1 MQNAGVCG
9 LQNVLFAPAKVRP
22 AASIRRPSSNQRG
35 DLHQDDSALCALTDF
50 RREGPCTVEAECPM
64 DLALADMVQIGVH
77 ALIVT
82 QDDPD
87 GRDHQVVGLITSYD
101 IERVRKHRRKQ
112 AANPAGTDV
121 RVGDVMTPWNE
132 LPLVRYESLQSL
144 TASEMY
150 ERFQGTGL
158 THLLVVE
165 MHDDECAFAR
175 GLLSRSALA
184 KRWRRFEAI
193 R

>member
-1 MQNAGVCG
+1 MQNAVVCG
-9 LQNVLFAPAKVRP
+9 LQNVLFAPAKARP
-22 AASIRRPSSNQRG
+22 AESVRRPSPNQHV
-35 DLHQDDSALCALTDF
+35 DLHRGDSALCALTDF
-50 RREGPCTVEAECPM
+50 RQETPYTVEAGSPM

-82 QDDPD
+82 QDDPGD
-87 GRDHQVVGLITSYD
+87 RDYQVVGLITSYD
-101 IERVRKHRRKQ
+101 IERARKYRRKH
-112 AANPAGTDV
+112 AASLADPDI

-132 LPLVRYESLQSL
+132 LPLVQYESLQSL

-184 KRWRRFEAI
+184 QRLRRFEAI